1 MRCLM
6 SSGKKNP
13 EYRILNSE
21 SEVTGVQELQ
31 NTEASSLRR
40 RILGLA
46 CRANTINTHALEL
59 LNSDPTSPFLATQTV
74 KIDDHDDE
82 AAGNDTLP
90 EWIHVQQVC
99 AVVDRRQDEGAE
111 ERAVDGADSTKK
123 ACAADDGGSDRL
135 QFPSFR

>member
-1 MRCLM
+1 LSLLRGNNIAAFDNAMPDVKWEEE
-6 SSGKKNP
+6 S
-13 EYRILNSE
+13 RILNSE
-21 SEVTGVQELQ
+21 SEVTGVQALQ

-46 CRANTINTHALEL
+46 WANTINTHALEL

-99 AVVDRRQDEGAE
+99 AVIDRRQDEGAE
-111 ERAVDGADSTKK
+111 ERAMDGADRTKK
-123 ACAADDGGSDRL
+123 ACAADD
-135 QFPSFR
+135 